1 MIVFKNFFILGT
13 SHIASQSIR
22 EINECFHKSDPD
34 IIAVELDHGRLHAL
48 LTKAKPNYS
57 PSIIREI
64 GFQGYLFALIG
75 SLLQKKLGNI
85 AGIRPGS
92 EMLAAIELAREHKK
106 KVSLIDQDIRLT
118 LSRLSRK
125 ISWKERIRFIFD
137 LFKAPFSKKMRI
149 SLDKVPEKKL
159 ISQLLSILRERYPG
173 LYSVL
178 VEERNVF
185 MAARLKAISQAH
197 PESKIMVVVG
207 AGHAEGLLSL
217 LKD

>member
-13 SHIASQSIR
+13 SHIASQSIK
-22 EINECFHKSDPD
+22 EIKECFIRSNPD
-34 IIAVELDHGRLHAL
+34 IIAVELDHARLHAL

-57 PSIIREI
+57 PSIIKEI
-64 GFQGYLFALIG
+64 GLQGYLFALLG
-75 SLLQKKLGNI
+75 GLLQKKLGNI
-85 AGIRPGS
+85 AGIQPGS

-106 KVSLIDQDIRLT
+106 KVSLIDQDLRLT
-118 LSRLSRK
+118 LSRLSRM
-125 ISWKERIRFIFD
+125 ISWKERMRFIFD
-137 LFKAPFSKKMRI
+137 LIRAPFSRKMRI

-159 ISQLLSILRERYPG
+159 ISQLLLILKERYPN

-185 MAARLKAISQAH
+185 MAARLRAISQAH